1 MKEPDYKL
9 SGWLKQ
15 AFKTINMDDTATEIE
30 VRDAYSR
37 LVGDLIMKLTWEINF
52 DKGVLRVK
60 LASAALRQEL
70 TLRRESLQQKL
81 NETLGR
87 NAVKQ
92 IVFQ

>member
-81 NETLGR
+81 NEALGR